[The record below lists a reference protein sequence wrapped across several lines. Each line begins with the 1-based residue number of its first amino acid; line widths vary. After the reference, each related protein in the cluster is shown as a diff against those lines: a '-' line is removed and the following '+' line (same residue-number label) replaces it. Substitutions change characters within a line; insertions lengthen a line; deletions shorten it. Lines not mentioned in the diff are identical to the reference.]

1 MGQNGQ
7 EPAAESVLRIS
18 QRWLNF
24 VRRLLFL
31 KPGRYMIVV
40 TVHDDH
46 CDWTVSDL
54 GKVEGR

>member
-1 MGQNGQ
+1 VPSDDQQPTG
-7 EPAAESVLRIS
+7 ESVLRIS

-24 VRRLLFL
+24 IRRLLFL

-54 GKVEGR
+54 GKVEGK